1 MASKAGVKSGV
12 VLAMCVVALGACR
25 GGGVGGPAPVVS
37 TAQPTSPTP
46 PSTGISQVPT
56 LNVVM
61 EDARLKDAR
70 DRERAKD
77 YAGALA
83 ALRTAR
89 QGQTL
94 ATADAWSVAV
104 DEVQKQLADR
114 VARASAVESEART
127 GEAQQRATVA
137 TRKADAQVV
146 EKDRAKWTEKV
157 HKDAQAREEEEA
169 QEAWRPKQG

>member
-1 MASKAGVKSGV
+1 MAARKYPLDPLAKLREQHVDEATRELAEAVRAREAAEQRTRLAERDKA
-12 VLAMCVVALGACR
+12 
-25 GGGVGGPAPVVS
+25 
-37 TAQPTSPTP
+37 TA
-46 PSTGISQVPT
+46 
-56 LNVVM
+56 
-61 EDARLKDAR
+61 EERARLVREA
-70 DRERAKD
+70 ERAKLEGGELKVAD
-77 YAGALA
+77 LQ
-83 ALRTAR
+83 R
-89 QGQTL
+89 
-94 ATADAWSVAV
+94 ADAWGVAV
-104 DEVQKQLADR
+104 EEEQKQLAER